1 MSNFATPSEIVSD
14 ESLQIA
20 HIDLK
25 KAIQFHEDTGKN
37 FLALGSFRLGKAA
50 FKVSLNGEVTTNG
63 ISVSEFNKIP
73 NYSFGLR
80 FENEE
85 DIAAFEKLGELL
97 SNFITESTPDFK
109 EEWDLTSPIKDDKI
123 YIKLKTTTDK
133 KRFNIA
139 SNIKLDPKKIADAP
153 IARGQKVQVIGEL
166 GVYCNLL
173 DKKAGVTFAAR
184 KVTFTTEEE

>member
-1 MSNFATPSEIVSD
+1 MSNFVTPSEIVTD
-14 ESLQIA
+14 ASLQIA

-25 KAIQFHEDTGKN
+25 KAMQFHEDTGKN

-50 FKVSLNGEVTTNG
+50 FKISLNGEVTTNG

-80 FENEE
+80 FENDE
-85 DIAAFEKLGELL
+85 DAAAFEKLTEIL
-97 SNFITESTPDFK
+97 SKFITESTPDAK
-109 EEWDLTSPIKDDKI
+109 EDWELTSPIKDDKI

-133 KRFNIA
+133 KRFNVA
-139 SNIKLDPKKIADAP
+139 SNVKLDPKKIADATV
-153 IARGQKVQVIGEL
+153 ARGQKVQVVGEL
-166 GVYCNLL
+166 GVYCNLI

-184 KVTFTTEEE
+184 KINFTTEEE

>member
-1 MSNFATPSEIVSD
+1 M
-14 ESLQIA
+14 
-20 HIDLK
+20 
-25 KAIQFHEDTGKN
+25 
-37 FLALGSFRLGKAA
+37 
-50 FKVSLNGEVTTNG
+50 
-63 ISVSEFNKIP
+63 
-73 NYSFGLR
+73 
-80 FENEE
+80 
-85 DIAAFEKLGELL
+85 L
-97 SNFITESTPDFK
+97 SNFITESTPDSK

-139 SNIKLDPKKIADAP
+139 SNIKLDPKKIADAT